1 MWKRRREENRQRA
14 MEERKCFICGGFG
27 HIVHYYRNIE
37 EKVSIPMLSDGIEVL
52 KNRVM
57 NREEGSRSEVEK
69 DRKTIL
75 REEKLKKKTV
85 EV

>member
-14 MEERKCFICGGFG
+14 MEERMCFICGGFG
-27 HIVHYYRNIE
+27 YIVHYYRNIE
-37 EKVSIPMLSDGIEVL
+37 EKVSIPILSNRFKVL

-75 REEKLKKKTV
+75 KEEKLKKKTV